1 MPSPRRPRWRVFAPL
16 ALSTLALAACGPFD
30 EKAPQ
35 STLYPDGPQTRSIHS
50 IAKPVYLIAVG
61 IGVFVYA
68 LVAYCIV
75 KFRRKGDDDVPVQV
89 HGNTAMEIGWTI
101 APAMLLAVVGVFSV
115 GKIFQIAE
123 EPKDAYNIIVVG
135 HQWWWE
141 YRYPTPGQST
151 LTPRLVT
158 AEDPMEKGR
167 LVANVLEQ
175 PEKVVVTA
183 NELHVPAGKTVRLI
197 ITSQDVMH
205 NYWVPKL
212 AGKIY
217 AIPGK
222 LNRLT
227 LRTDADDAGKLIYGQ
242 CAEFCGTS
250 HANMRFKVQVDSPA
264 DFDAWLANQAGPVV
278 KATGDPNTDLVAAGE
293 AIFNGSGG
301 CTACHWVE
309 SDKVNDAAKIGP
321 NLTHVGSR
329 KHFAGAIAE
338 LDARNLKAWLR
349 NPQEFKPGSKMVIRK
364 LKEDEVTKLVAYIQ
378 SLK

>member
-1 MPSPRRPRWRVFAPL
+1 VPSPRRPRWRVVAPL
-16 ALSTLALAACGPFD
+16 VLSTLALAACGPFD

-35 STLYPDGPQTRSIHS
+35 STLYNDGPQTRSIHS
-50 IAKPVYLIAVG
+50 LAKPVYLIAVG
-61 IGVFVYA
+61 VGVFVYA
-68 LVAYCIV
+68 LVAYCVV

-101 APAMLLAVVGVFSV
+101 APAMLMAVIGVFSV

-123 EPKDAYNIIVVG
+123 EPKDQYNIMVIG

-141 YRYPTPGQST
+141 YRYPVPGESR
-151 LTPRLVT
+151 LSPRLAV
-158 AEDPMEKGR
+158 ADDPLEPGR
-167 LVANVLEQ
+167 KIANVLQQ

-183 NELHVPAGKTVRLI
+183 NELHIPAGRDVRLI
-197 ITSQDVMH
+197 ITSEDVMH

-227 LRTDADDAGKLIYGQ
+227 VSTDPEDAGKMFYGQ

-250 HANMRFKVQVDSPA
+250 HANMRFKVQVDSPE
-264 DFDAWLANQAGPVV
+264 DFDKWLANQAAPVV
-278 KATGDPNTDLVAAGE
+278 KATGDPATDLVAAGQE
-293 AIFNGSGG
+293 LFNGSGG

-309 SDKVNDAAKIGP
+309 PDKVNDSAKIGP

-329 KHFAGAIAE
+329 QHFAGAIAPF
-338 LDARNLKAWLR
+338 DTRNLKAWLR
-349 NPQEFKPGSKMVIRK
+349 NPQEFKPGSKMVIRS
-364 LKEDEVTKLVAYIQ
+364 TT
-378 SLK
+378 